1 METVLEFDVIQS
13 GLALL
18 LFLALGD
25 FLSTLGKGMLPSIL
39 VAGLLYTGCS
49 WAGLVPA
56 DLFQRAGLSAL
67 SSIAMLLLILHMG
80 ASMSIKELW
89 ANWRVVALATAS
101 FVCQLI
107 MLFLVI
113 GGIFGLN
120 VAVGGLPGGS
130 AVAMIVQERARE
142 LGYDHIVVLSV
153 LILSVQALV
162 ACPMAVGLYVLGK
175 PIMALIFPSLNA
187 DLAGPLLSTL
197 GLATLFVCMML
208 VCNSILQAHGFV
220 NLPVAI
226 MLMGG
231 VVKIFTNYHVVV
243 VPSMGIYG
251 APMGNILCFAL
262 CMVLDLVVIARVI
275 PRRPS
280 YFQVFAKPAA
290 ASALMGLGAW
300 AVYGLM
306 AKGLI
311 AVGKLCEVDRATQE
325 IVGLSRT
332 GNGLAVICAI
342 LVAVAVYGILVI
354 ALRAITRED
363 LSLMPKGEKIAR
375 ILHLS

>member
-1 METVLEFDVIQS
+1 
-13 GLALL
+13 
-18 LFLALGD
+18 
-25 FLSTLGKGMLPSIL
+25 
-39 VAGLLYTGCS
+39 
-49 WAGLVPA
+49 
-56 DLFQRAGLSAL
+56 
-67 SSIAMLLLILHMG
+67 
-80 ASMSIKELW
+80 
-89 ANWRVVALATAS
+89 
-101 FVCQLI
+101 
-107 MLFLVI
+107 
-113 GGIFGLN
+113 
-120 VAVGGLPGGS
+120 
-130 AVAMIVQERARE
+130 
-142 LGYDHIVVLSV
+142 
-153 LILSVQALV
+153 
-162 ACPMAVGLYVLGK
+162 
-175 PIMALIFPSLNA
+175 
-187 DLAGPLLSTL
+187 
-197 GLATLFVCMML
+197 ML

-226 MLMGG
+226 MLLGG

-300 AVYGLM
+300 AVYGLLSKVLM
-306 AKGLI
+306 A
-311 AVGKLCEVDRATQE
+311 AGKLCELDQATQK

-342 LVAVAVYGILVI
+342 LVAVAVYGILII

-363 LSLMPKGEKIAR
+363 LALMPKGEKIAR